1 MALPLILG
9 GVQAGAGLVQSLFGG
24 GRARRAEKE
33 LEGMID
39 NYKTSESIRDYYT
52 KALNKFNV
60 NPTQSSLYRS
70 IMGEAGQGLATG
82 LNNLQGRGSA
92 LAGIGNLVQGYN
104 NQALRAGAA
113 AESQQA
119 QDLANLGTATQLKD
133 REDKYKFEAK
143 ANLLSQKAGAGSQTM
158 NAGLSNIFGGLGSIS
173 DYSMYKQMYGDNGGS
188 GDNYQEPYQ
197 PRTTGGTGARLNV
210 PNVAYQTPRLY
221 R

>member
-1 MALPLILG
+1 MPAVPLIMG
-9 GVQAGAGLVQSLFGG
+9 GLQAIGGAAQSIFGG
-24 GRARRAEKE
+24 GRAAKAEKE
-33 LEGMID
+33 LEGMIN

-92 LAGIGNLVQGYN
+92 IAGVGNLVQGYN

-113 AESQQA
+113 AEDQQQ

-143 ANLLSQKAGAGSQTM
+143 ANLLSQKAGAGAQTM

-173 DYSMYKQMYGDNGGS
+173 DYSVYKQIYGDRGN
-188 GDNYQEPYQ
+188 NQR
-197 PRTTGGTGARLNV
+197 RTTRTPIQGTD
-210 PNVAYQTPRLY
+210 TTTF
-221 R
+221 

>member
-1 MALPLILG
+1 MPAVPLIMG
-9 GVQAGAGLVQSLFGG
+9 GLQAIGGAAQSIFGG
-24 GRARRAEKE
+24 GRAAKAEKE
-33 LEGMID
+33 LEGMIN

-92 LAGIGNLVQGYN
+92 IAGVGNLVQGYN

-113 AESQQA
+113 AESQQG

-143 ANLLSQKAGAGSQTM
+143 ANLLSQKAGAGAQTM

-173 DYSMYKQMYGDNGGS
+173 DYSVYKQIYGDRGN
-188 GDNYQEPYQ
+188 NQR
-197 PRTTGGTGARLNV
+197 RTTRTPIQGTD
-210 PNVAYQTPRLY
+210 TTTF
-221 R
+221 